1 MDREQLP
8 EEYADV
14 YKTVLEFMGEAENG
28 KDLSLM
34 EDLMTTMIA
43 DAKTTIVM
51 RLNGA
56 ERARKII
63 EEWDARHEEHQEL
76 AQPENPVEETGKPM
90 KVVPEDQLPDKVL
103 LMNMDNAGVPKRR
116 RGRPPKHP
124 PMM

>member
-14 YKTVLEFMGEAENG
+14 YKIFLEFMGEAENG

-51 RLNGA
+51 RMNGV

-63 EEWDARHEEHQEL
+63 EEWDARHEEHQE
-76 AQPENPVEETGKPM
+76 PEDPVEESGKPM
-90 KVVPEDQLPDKVL
+90 KVVPEDQLPDKEL
-103 LMNMDNAGVPKRR
+103 LKNMEPYTPKKR